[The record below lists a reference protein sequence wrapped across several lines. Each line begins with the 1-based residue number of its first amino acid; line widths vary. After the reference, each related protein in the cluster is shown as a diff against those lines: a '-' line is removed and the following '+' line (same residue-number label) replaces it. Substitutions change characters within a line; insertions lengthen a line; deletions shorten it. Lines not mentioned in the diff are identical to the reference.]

1 LTASRGVSSLGIV
14 IHKDFII
21 RYANPVLVTLFGYE
35 RTGEVIGRDL
45 RRVLAPSDRPRKAS
59 RADTA
64 IRWHPPRGGSRLL
77 PMAAFVTA
85 ALLAALLLI
94 PTAGPAEDRP
104 PASGERFTLVEHV
117 QVVGSCFEDH
127 VGEPATYAGFID
139 QWRDGKK
146 NQDLLH
152 GSVANFDRPNA
163 AAPTK
168 YHPPAAIQ
176 FGEVGAD
183 QLAGSRLVLK
193 GLTSGDRPRAATCT
207 LEVRKRERPAR
218 AGAIPVTARHA
229 LSGVALVIGVVAGVR
244 LTRQQVRHTAAP
256 LLLGLAFLLQLV
268 CLLLP

>member
-1 LTASRGVSSLGIV
+1 
-14 IHKDFII
+14 
-21 RYANPVLVTLFGYE
+21 
-35 RTGEVIGRDL
+35 
-45 RRVLAPSDRPRKAS
+45 
-59 RADTA
+59 
-64 IRWHPPRGGSRLL
+64 
-77 PMAAFVTA
+77 MAALATA

-94 PTAGPAEDRP
+94 PAAGRADDRP
-104 PASGERFTLVEHV
+104 SPSGERFTLVEHV

-127 VGEPATYAGFID
+127 VGEPASYAGFID

-163 AAPTK
+163 AAK

-207 LEVRKRERPAR
+207 LDVRKRERPAR
-218 AGAIPVTARHA
+218 ASAIPVTARDA

-244 LTRQQVRHTAAP
+244 LTRHQVRHTAAP

-268 CLLLP
+268 SLLLP

>member
-1 LTASRGVSSLGIV
+1 
-14 IHKDFII
+14 
-21 RYANPVLVTLFGYE
+21 
-35 RTGEVIGRDL
+35 
-45 RRVLAPSDRPRKAS
+45 
-59 RADTA
+59 
-64 IRWHPPRGGSRLL
+64 
-77 PMAAFVTA
+77 MAALATA
-85 ALLAALLLI
+85 ALLTALLLI
-94 PTAGPAEDRP
+94 PAAGRADDRP
-104 PASGERFTLVEHV
+104 SPSGERFTLVEHV

-127 VGEPATYAGFID
+127 VGEPASYAGFID

-163 AAPTK
+163 AAK

-207 LEVRKRERPAR
+207 LDVRKRERPAR
-218 AGAIPVTARHA
+218 ASAIPVTARDA

-244 LTRQQVRHTAAP
+244 LTRHQVRHTAAP

-268 CLLLP
+268 SLLLP

>member
-1 LTASRGVSSLGIV
+1 
-14 IHKDFII
+14 
-21 RYANPVLVTLFGYE
+21 
-35 RTGEVIGRDL
+35 
-45 RRVLAPSDRPRKAS
+45 
-59 RADTA
+59 
-64 IRWHPPRGGSRLL
+64 
-77 PMAAFVTA
+77 MAALATA

-94 PTAGPAEDRP
+94 PAAGRADDRP
-104 PASGERFTLVEHV
+104 PPSGERFTLVEHV

-127 VGEPATYAGFID
+127 VGEPASYAGFID

-163 AAPTK
+163 AAK

-207 LEVRKRERPAR
+207 LDVRKRERPAR
-218 AGAIPVTARHA
+218 AGAGVIPVTARDA

-244 LTRQQVRHTAAP
+244 LTRHQVRHTAAP

-268 CLLLP
+268 SLLLP

>member
-1 LTASRGVSSLGIV
+1 
-14 IHKDFII
+14 
-21 RYANPVLVTLFGYE
+21 
-35 RTGEVIGRDL
+35 
-45 RRVLAPSDRPRKAS
+45 
-59 RADTA
+59 
-64 IRWHPPRGGSRLL
+64 
-77 PMAAFVTA
+77 MAALATA

-94 PTAGPAEDRP
+94 PAAGRADDRP
-104 PASGERFTLVEHV
+104 SPSGERFTLVEHV

-127 VGEPATYAGFID
+127 VGEPARYAGFID

-163 AAPTK
+163 AAK

-207 LEVRKRERPAR
+207 LDVRKRERPAR
-218 AGAIPVTARHA
+218 ASAIPVTARDA

-244 LTRQQVRHTAAP
+244 LTRHQVRHTAAP

-268 CLLLP
+268 SLLLP